1 METPTHQII
10 LWIRRQTAPDESMI
24 EEMLGQYGIEPHE
37 FQTIVVTT
45 LPEGTKFDWE
55 DDDAT

>member
-10 LWIRRQTAPDESMI
+10 LWLRSKHAPSEAKI
-24 EEMLGQYGIEPHE
+24 EEILGNSGIEPHE
-37 FQTIVVTT
+37 FQIIVITT

-55 DDDAT
+55 TD